1 MIQFAYATDGT
12 TAAGAGNMTST
23 IIMIVVMIAIFYFLL
38 IRPENKRK
46 KQAEEMRNSLKKGD
60 WLTTIGGIYGRVV
73 AITDRTVVIETSED
87 RVRMEFVKSA
97 IGSVGTLDQQMA
109 AAQRPAGGSG
119 RKPQAGTWQR
129 SPCGLPRRQGQA
141 HRPFLFRRP
150 AEGLRQSAGAV
161 QRGVSLS
168 EPSAKPCRRG

>member
-1 MIQFAYATDGT
+1 MIQFAYAADGT

-87 RVRMEFVKSA
+87 RVRWISRWPPPSA
-97 IGSVGTLDQQMA
+97 LPRSPRVSL
-109 AAQRPAGGSG
+109 
-119 RKPQAGTWQR
+119 WQR
-129 SPCGLPRRQGQA
+129 RRS
-141 HRPFLFRRP
+141 RRP
-150 AEGLRQSAGAV
+150 PRI
-161 QRGVSLS
+161 RPRNKS
-168 EPSAKPCRRG
+168 E